1 VPAPRVLV
9 LTADI
14 GAGHDLPA
22 RLLAEAIRDREPGA
36 EVVVADGLEA
46 MGPLVRAVMRTG
58 AETILER
65 ARPLFDLQYWLAL
78 RFPPTRWLAGTLLT
92 LAGGRGVLALIR
104 SERPDVIVS
113 TYPGTTDMLG
123 RLRALG
129 RLPVPTVAAITDLAA
144 LRFWAHPRVDLHL
157 LTHEESRPEVES
169 IAGPDARIV
178 AVTGLTRPEFE
189 APPARAAARADLG
202 LPADAPVVLVSGG
215 GWGMGDLE
223 EAARA
228 VLAIPDAIAVCLCG
242 TNARLKARL
251 EGAFT
256 GDPRVR
262 VEGFTERMAEW
273 MAAAD
278 VLVHSTAGLT
288 VLEAELCGTWA
299 ISYGWGVA
307 HLRINNAAYRRLGL
321 ADVAGTPG
329 ELGAALRRALAAPRP
344 RPDAYARRPAAADEV
359 LALTASP
366 RRRSAAA

>member
-1 VPAPRVLV
+1 VSPPRVLIV
-9 LTADI
+9 TADI

-22 RLLAEAIRDREPGA
+22 RLLAEAIRRRDPTA

-46 MGPLVRAVMRTG
+46 MGSLIRAVMRTG

-78 RFPPTRWLAGTLLT
+78 RFPPTRWLAGSLLT
-92 LAGGRGVLALIR
+92 LVGGRGLLRLIR
-104 SERPDVIVS
+104 TERPDVIVS

-144 LRFWAHPRVDLHL
+144 MRFWAHPRVDLHL
-157 LTHEESRPEVES
+157 ITHEESRAEVES
-169 IAGPDARIV
+169 IAGPHARIV

-189 APPARAAARADLG
+189 APPARPAARADLG

-223 EAARA
+223 QATRA
-228 VLAIPDAIAVCLCG
+228 VLAIPGAVAVCLCG
-242 TNARLKARL
+242 TNTRVRSRL
-251 EGAFT
+251 EAVFA

-262 VEGFTERMAEW
+262 VEGFTERMADW
-273 MAAAD
+273 MSAAD

-299 ISYGWGVA
+299 ISYGWGIA

-321 ADVAGTPG
+321 ADVATTPA
-329 ELGAALRRALAAPRP
+329 ELGTALRRALTTPRL
-344 RPDAYARRPAAADEV
+344 RPAGYARRPAAE
-359 LALTASP
+359 
-366 RRRSAAA
+366 